1 MDKKILSKGCYTIV
15 FVHILFM
22 IIGVLPVA
30 SYIKKTILGG
40 VILNWA
46 YQILLIVLIMVYLKD
61 FLVDSWKRFISVG
74 TKKNIKSILLSFFA
88 YIGIFIV
95 FQILVFVGKV
105 DVGISQNQST
115 IRTYI
120 SAYPILT
127 GILSIVVATF
137 TEECIYRGIIYQT
150 IRKYSKIGAIIVP
163 GLMFGFIHVISTIVN
178 GNVGIVQI
186 LYMIINYSI
195 GGIYLG
201 VLQERYKNI
210 WYSYFVHV
218 LWNTMGT
225 LPAVILTLM
234 K

>member
-1 MDKKILSKGCYTIV
+1 MDKKVLSKGCYTIV

-22 IIGVLPVA
+22 IIGVLPVT
-30 SYIKKTILGG
+30 SYIKQTILGG
-40 VILNWA
+40 VILNWV
-46 YQILLIVLIMVYLKD
+46 YQILLVVLIMVYLKD
-61 FLVDSWKRFISVG
+61 FIVDSWKRFISVG
-74 TKKNIKSILLSFFA
+74 IKENIKSILLSFFA

-95 FQILVFVGKV
+95 FQIIVFVGKV
-105 DVGISQNQST
+105 DIGISQNQST
-115 IRTYI
+115 IKTYI
-120 SAYPILT
+120 STYPILT

-137 TEECIYRGIIYQT
+137 TEECIYRGIIWQT
-150 IRKYSKIGAIIVP
+150 IRKYSKIAAIIVP
-163 GLMFGFIHVISTIVN
+163 GLMFGFIHVISTIVK

-186 LYMIINYSI
+186 LYLILNYSI

-201 VLQERYKNI
+201 VVQERYKNI

-225 LPAVILTLM
+225 LPTIVITLM